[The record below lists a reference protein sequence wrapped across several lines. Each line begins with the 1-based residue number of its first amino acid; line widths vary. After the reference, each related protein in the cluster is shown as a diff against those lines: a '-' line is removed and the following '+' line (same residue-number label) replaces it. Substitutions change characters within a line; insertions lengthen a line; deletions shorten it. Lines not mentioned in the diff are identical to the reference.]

1 MNGWSLCPLRVH
13 VGSFEDHCSRQCNKI
28 GKQNSKMEIVKM
40 TPMTVY
46 LENPGF
52 KWRVLELEQQISMA
66 GDKQWYTTLVVF
78 FYGSNCQLEIEQIKF
93 SIII

>member
-28 GKQNSKMEIVKM
+28 GKQNSKMIGK
-40 TPMTVY
+40 TIRMTVY

-52 KWRVLELEQQISMA
+52 K
-66 GDKQWYTTLVVF
+66 
-78 FYGSNCQLEIEQIKF
+78 
-93 SIII
+93 